1 MMENKDWEAVA
12 ADQAMTIAMLKV
24 DNDILKERLEQ
35 SSERILYDAWRD
47 SEAYQVPMTE
57 EGDKL
62 ASHRFMGF
70 KLGWLYAQFYAL
82 KGHIYRKDAMD
93 YDGYGEDE

>member
-1 MMENKDWEAVA
+1 MLSNEDWEAVA
-12 ADQAMTIAMLKV
+12 ADQAMTIVMLNAEI
-24 DNDILKERLEQ
+24 DMLKERLEE

-62 ASHRFMGF
+62 AGQRFRGF

-82 KGHIYRKDAMD
+82 KGNIYMKDSMD
-93 YDGYGEDE
+93 YDGYGEE